1 MLLVVGYRGLAG
13 DRGDR
18 GDTGDMEASNK
29 LDKMGSGHI
38 SAPLVQSPVNHKDK
52 SWLTFW

>member
-1 MLLVVGYRGLAG
+1 MLLVLGYRRLAW
-13 DRGDR
+13 DRGT
-18 GDTGDMEASNK
+18 GDTQDMEASNK